1 MSWLTCRFLAVK
13 YWYVNPANCE
23 KQCCTLLWAL
33 VSCSVTIQQFT
44 QPSWAFQT
52 NEARITS
59 YQQLFVKPTGIQKP
73 KSPPGK
79 NGGYK
84 HTLTWSSA
92 RHPVLDEENHDV
104 WGFRRCKN
112 SKGLW
117 VVEHSEGRW
126 KVKTNL
132 EPSLRFLSHFVTLHF
147 YLILRVCLKHHN
159 GKPLKYFKQGNGN
172 LKILQIFFM
181 VS

>member
-1 MSWLTCRFLAVK
+1 MSWLTCQFLAVK
-13 YWYVNPANCE
+13 SYVNPANWE

-33 VSCSVTIQQFT
+33 VSSLTIQQST
-44 QPSWAFQT
+44 QTSWAFQT

-92 RHPVLDEENHDV
+92 RHPVLAEENHNV
-104 WGFRRCKN
+104 WGFVRCKN
-112 SKGLW
+112 SKGLC
-117 VVEHSEGRW
+117 VVEHSKGRW
-126 KVKTNL
+126 KA
-132 EPSLRFLSHFVTLHF
+132 EPSLRFLSHFVTLDF

-159 GKPLKYFKQGNGN
+159 GKPLKYFKQGIGN
-172 LKILQIFFM
+172 LKILQIFFAWYL
-181 VS
+181 S